1 MDPKKVE
8 AVVQW
13 EPPKTIFEIRSFLGL
28 AGYYR
33 RFVEGFSSLAAP
45 LTRLTRKGVPFIWNQ
60 RCEESFRELKARLV
74 SAPVLTLPVSGRGYV
89 VFSDA
94 SRIGLGCVLMQDDR
108 VVAYASRQLRPHEA
122 NYPTHDLELAAVV
135 FALKIWRHY
144 LYGETCR
151 VFTDHKSLKYLLTQK
166 ELNLRQRRWLEL
178 IKDYDLVIDY
188 HPGKANVV
196 ADALSRKTTASLAYV
211 RSEYLPMLLCMR
223 ASRIQLD
230 VDSGGALLARV
241 TVRPMLLNE
250 IRIRQADDPILAQ
263 VVQRVLSGDVSVR
276 DYRIRD
282 DGILV
287 FRDRV
292 CVPSDPQLRQAILAE
307 AHSSAY
313 AIHPGSTK
321 MYRDLRTS
329 YWWTG
334 MKREIAEFVSRCL
347 ICQQVK
353 AEHQRPAGLLQP
365 LPVPEWK
372 WEHVTMDF
380 VVGLP
385 RTQRG
390 ADAIWVIVDRLTKSA
405 HFLPVRVSDTPEK
418 LATQYV
424 DEIVRLHGVPVSI
437 VSDRDP
443 RFTSRFWQKLHDALG
458 TQLNFSTAF
467 HPQTDGQSERTIQ
480 ILEDMLRACVLDF
493 HTVWDRSL
501 PLAEF
506 AYNNSFQT
514 SIGMAPYE
522 ALYGRRCRTPLCW
535 DEVGERKLDSPE
547 LVDQAV
553 EQVQLIRQRMRAAQ
567 DRQKSYADSRRRD
580 LQFEVDDMV
589 FLKVAPWRGVIRF
602 RQRGKLAP
610 RYIGPY
616 RILERVGPG
625 AYRLELPVELER
637 IHNVFHVSMLRKY
650 MPDPSHVMEAP
661 PVELSENLTFTT
673 QPVAIVGRSA
683 RQLRHRQIP
692 LVRVVWRSD
701 RFEEE
706 TWETEDHM
714 KHRYPSLFETA
725 GMNFEDEIP

>member
-1 MDPKKVE
+1 M
-8 AVVQW
+8 
-13 EPPKTIFEIRSFLGL
+13 
-28 AGYYR
+28 
-33 RFVEGFSSLAAP
+33 
-45 LTRLTRKGVPFIWNQ
+45 
-60 RCEESFRELKARLV
+60 
-74 SAPVLTLPVSGRGYV
+74 
-89 VFSDA
+89 
-94 SRIGLGCVLMQDDR
+94 
-108 VVAYASRQLRPHEA
+108 
-122 NYPTHDLELAAVV
+122 
-135 FALKIWRHY
+135 
-144 LYGETCR
+144 
-151 VFTDHKSLKYLLTQK
+151 
-166 ELNLRQRRWLEL
+166 RQRRWLEL
-178 IKDYDLVIDY
+178 IKDYDLIIDY

-196 ADALSRKTTASLAYV
+196 ADALSRKTTSSLAYV
-211 RSEYLPMLLCMR
+211 RSEYLPMLLSMR
-223 ASRIQLD
+223 ASRMQLD

-241 TVRPMLLNE
+241 VVRPMLLDE
-250 IRIRQADDPILAQ
+250 IRVGQADDPILAQ
-263 VVQRVLSGDVSVR
+263 VAQRVLSGDESVR

-292 CVPSDPQLRQAILAE
+292 CVPSDPQLRQTILAE

-313 AIHPGSTK
+313 VVHPGSTK
-321 MYRDLRTS
+321 MYRDLRAS

-347 ICQQVK
+347 VCQQVK

-390 ADAIWVIVDRLTKSA
+390 ADAIWVVVDRLTKSA
-405 HFLPVRVSDTPEK
+405 HFLPVRVTDTPER
-418 LATQYV
+418 LAAQYV

-443 RFTSRFWQKLHDALG
+443 RFTSRFWQKLHSALG
-458 TQLNFSTAF
+458 TRLSFSTAF

-493 HTVWDRSL
+493 HTAWDRSL
-501 PLAEF
+501 PLVEF

-535 DEVGERKLDSPE
+535 DEVGERKLDNPE

-567 DRQKSYADSRRRD
+567 DRQKSYADTRRRD
-580 LQFEVDDMV
+580 LQFEVGDMV

-616 RILERVGPG
+616 RVLERVGPV
-625 AYRLELPVELER
+625 AYRLELPAELER
-637 IHNVFHVSMLRKY
+637 IHDVFHVSMLRRY
-650 MPDPSHVMEAP
+650 MPDPSHVLETP
-661 PVELSENLTFTT
+661 PVELSESLTFTT
-673 QPVAIVGRSA
+673 QPVAIVGRSV

-706 TWETEDHM
+706 SWETEDFM
-714 KHRYPSLFETA
+714 RQRYPSLFETS
-725 GMNFEDEIP
+725 GKNFEDEIP